1 MASKSNVK
9 FFDKIFD
16 LHDGDFSVS
25 RIEKLKKPT
34 FTEIFDENKLIFL
47 INNFDQIPVRAKLTE
62 SNETMLKKLE
72 DKRNVVKQFFKSSK
86 HGRIDVKYSQT
97 DKCKDL
103 HGRYFGLGGQ
113 GLMREIRN
121 SIYDD
126 HYVDID
132 LKNCHPNIISWMC
145 RNFKIEATCLNQYI
159 NNRENIINDLI
170 AENPNLDKSFFKSTF
185 LSLNNGGMS
194 AFKLIKNKTEFL
206 VSYEKEIKTIRSKII
221 EKFFAVHK
229 RVKQYQASKNKS
241 FNIDGKT
248 IAHICTFV
256 ENQVILEVLKYL
268 RKNMQSDAIQQS
280 ILCFDGIMIRK
291 HLCEDLNDHLTAIHS
306 VFKKFDFSEMIL
318 EVKPFEPLDLISMG
332 YDPGFTYSIKEDKVN
347 DSSAEIVETDDFNTF
362 DESDYYFSDL
372 CAELD
377 GIVFNHTENNTE
389 GVNFLKE
396 RLHKVYALVQSS
408 NCIVKEN
415 KDEYFKVCNRKNFSE
430 QLIHFIEPDKK
441 GNPIKKISKLFDFIN
456 INKVHFKQFNHIRS
470 DFWFDCT
477 NRGAFIACRQYAAR
491 YNPDYKNNESLAVLL
506 KFIKT
511 NIFSNNDEMFN
522 YELDK
527 LAIMCKYPHK
537 KTCIITLLFSK
548 QGCGK
553 NMYTDFLCNYLIG
566 YYNSISNCPGIETVT
581 DDKNAIIFGKKL
593 IIINE
598 MSSTKDKFMSNYN
611 KMKALTTES
620 WTKMRFMYSDSF
632 MCNLSTEYYA
642 LSNHKN
648 SYIIENKDSR
658 REFVPDIDESYADDR
673 SYFGPIRRTIEN
685 QECGNAFYS
694 FLMNRDITYD
704 EFMQIKVPCSKT
716 KLECVEAFKPSI
728 IIFAEEFEMQMNQDS
743 EIIKLK
749 DLYGRYKLWL
759 DETGSRSVGNYRV
772 AARILKEYKYEQ
784 TKITTKIDKGLSAFV
799 FYKKN

>member
-1 MASKSNVK
+1 MTSKSNVK

-47 INNFDQIPVRAKLTE
+47 INNFDQIPVRSKPTE
-62 SNETMLKKLE
+62 SNETTLKKLD

-132 LKNCHPNIISWMC
+132 LKNCHPNIISWLC

-185 LSLNNGGMS
+185 LSLNNGGLS
-194 AFKLIKNKTEFL
+194 AFKLIKNKTDFL
-206 VSYEKEIKTIRSKII
+206 NSYEKEIKTIRSKII

-306 VFKKFDFSEMIL
+306 VFKKFDFYEMIL

-332 YDPGFTYSIKEDKVN
+332 YDPGFTYSIKEDKNDDSNVEIIENVN
-347 DSSAEIVETDDFNTF
+347 FNTF
-362 DESDYYFSDL
+362 DEEDYYFTDL

-377 GIVFNHTENNTE
+377 NTVFDFTYDDNDCRK
-389 GVNFLKE
+389 FLKE
-396 RLHKVYALVQSS
+396 RLHKVYALYSS
-408 NCIVKEN
+408 NSCIIKEN
-415 KDEYFKVCNRKNFSE
+415 RHEFFKICNRRSFSE
-430 QLIHFIEPDKK
+430 QLIHYCIDEDFLSTPLHNFINKNKK
-441 GNPIKKISKLFDFIN
+441 HFKLFN
-456 INKVHFKQFNHIRS
+456 NIRS
-470 DFWFDCT
+470 DFWFDCDY
-477 NRGAFIACRQYAAR
+477 RDAFIACRKYPAS
-491 YNPDYKNNESLAVLL
+491 YNQDYKSDESLAVLL
-506 KFIKT
+506 RFIKT

-522 YELDK
+522 YELNK
-527 LAIMCKYPHK
+527 LAIMCKYPNK
-537 KTCIITLLFSK
+537 KTGIITLLFSK

-553 NMYTDFLCNYLIG
+553 NMYTDFLCNYVIG
-566 YYNSISNCPGIETVT
+566 SYNSISNCPGVETVT
-581 DDKNAIIFGKKL
+581 EDKNAIIFGKKL

-598 MSSTKDKFMSNYN
+598 MSSTKDKFMANFN
-611 KMKALTTES
+611 KMKSLITES
-620 WTKMRFMYSDSF
+620 STKIRFLYTDSF
-632 MCNLSTEYYA
+632 TVDLSTEYYA
-642 LSNHKN
+642 LSNHRN
-648 SYIIENKDSR
+648 SYIIENENSR

-673 SYFGPIRRTIEN
+673 SYFGPIRRVIEN

-694 FLMNRDITYD
+694 FLMDRDITYND
-704 EFMQIKVPCSKT
+704 FMQIKVPCSKT

-728 IIFAEEFEMQMNQDS
+728 IVFVEQLQSEMNQES
-743 EIIKLK
+743 ETYLLQE
-749 DLYGRYKLWL
+749 LYQKYKMWV
-759 DETGSRSVGNYRV
+759 DTTGSRCVGSDRV
-772 AARILKEYKYEQ
+772 AARILKEYNYE
-784 TKITTKIDKGLSAFV
+784 SH
-799 FYKKN
+799 KKNKNKLSFVITKK